1 MKIDTNSLVS
11 ATDLNR
17 NSGQL
22 LARASNGERL
32 VVLNQNRPFAAI
44 VSIEDLNRL
53 EKLDVPDIPST
64 PQRPTFDPGFAPK
77 QLANLDAAQ
86 GYTGIGQTLD
96 EQTVALKLACHTLV
110 LGAPGSGKS
119 VTLSAAIAGAR
130 SADAPVEF
138 AIATVDLVGPQ
149 LVHQLVDR
157 APSVVAVANDLTDG
171 DKSLLTFINDV
182 QDQINRRRSL
192 LKEQGVSTIEEYR
205 SRASAD
211 QTPMSDL
218 IIIVEGRSRLANH
231 NGRPLDRIMSKV
243 LADGAALGIYL
254 WYFDADVPESE
265 GGLREKSGV
274 LDDCA
279 DTFAQRIA
287 HQTDASTSRLV
298 VGSDEASLISTAGE
312 GLLRTA
318 GSGAAVRF
326 RVAAPDAEATIVTA
340 PPVKLPE
347 DAGKRFWKTMVV
359 GSR

>member
-1 MKIDTNSLVS
+1 M
-11 ATDLNR
+11 
-17 NSGQL
+17 
-22 LARASNGERL
+22 
-32 VVLNQNRPFAAI
+32 VLNQNRPFAAI
-44 VSIEDLNRL
+44 VSIDDLNRL
-53 EKLDVPDIPST
+53 EKLDIPDIPSA
-64 PQRPTFDPGFAPK
+64 PRQPAFDPSFAPK
-77 QLANLDAAQ
+77 QLADLDAAQ
-86 GYTGIGQTLD
+86 GYTAIGQTLD

-110 LGAPGSGKS
+110 MGAPGSGKS

-138 AIATVDLVGPQ
+138 AIATVGLVGPQ

-171 DKSLLTFINDV
+171 DRSLLTFINDV
-182 QDQINRRRSL
+182 KDQISRRRSL
-192 LKEQGVSTIEEYR
+192 LKEQGASTIEEYR
-205 SRASAD
+205 NRAPAD
-211 QTPMSDL
+211 QTPMNDL

-243 LADGAALGIYL
+243 LTDGAALGIYL
-254 WYFDADVPESE
+254 WYFDAEAPEPD
-265 GGLREKSGV
+265 GLLPEQPGF

-287 HQTDASTSRLV
+287 HRTDASASRLV

-326 RVAAPDAEATIVTA
+326 RVAAPDTEATIITA
-340 PPVKLPE
+340 PPVKLPGG
-347 DAGKRFWKTMVV
+347 AGKDFWKTMVV
-359 GSR
+359 GGR

>member
-110 LGAPGSGKS
+110 MGAPGSGKS

-130 SADAPVEF
+130 SPMLRWSSRSPPWIWWAHSLC
-138 AIATVDLVGPQ
+138 I
-149 LVHQLVDR
+149 
-157 APSVVAVANDLTDG
+157 SWLTA
-171 DKSLLTFINDV
+171 
-182 QDQINRRRSL
+182 RPRWWRSL
-192 LKEQGVSTIEEYR
+192 TTS
-205 SRASAD
+205 
-211 QTPMSDL
+211 QT
-218 IIIVEGRSRLANH
+218 VT
-231 NGRPLDRIMSKV
+231 KV
-243 LADGAALGIYL
+243 
-254 WYFDADVPESE
+254 
-265 GGLREKSGV
+265 
-274 LDDCA
+274 C
-279 DTFAQRIA
+279 
-287 HQTDASTSRLV
+287 
-298 VGSDEASLISTAGE
+298 
-312 GLLRTA
+312 
-318 GSGAAVRF
+318 
-326 RVAAPDAEATIVTA
+326 
-340 PPVKLPE
+340 
-347 DAGKRFWKTMVV
+347 
-359 GSR
+359 